1 MSDNTNSNPAFVG
14 QVVQTAGV
22 LEMGERVIASPSD
35 LPIVGTDQ
43 NLTFALTSPQSLSVD
58 LPNIASLGTIA
69 GGRKIRCFDKNGD
82 WGANP
87 VTFNGTGGALIDGV
101 ASVTVSQP
109 FGGVVFEW
117 RGTYWHATGLNAS
130 FGGFTGAVT
139 VDAPPETANP
149 ADDEFNAATLGDEW
163 AVFGST
169 VDPAP
174 PARGATFAGPAQVRV
189 SQAVR
194 TGWLMVQPSS
204 DSNPATIHRS
214 LGAAMTQGM
223 VYAKFSMDSNASIGP
238 DIFTFALTQS
248 SAGNPDFNNAVFL
261 ELRRAVADDQWTLTA
276 GRKIAGVGTTTY
288 TTTITLPFQPVSRVQ
303 ITRNGTRFDV
313 YAGSSPGGMKFLG
326 TFTSGALN
334 PDRIAISV
342 SNFDYATTIYGLD
355 YVRRLDGV
363 NPTV

>member
-1 MSDNTNSNPAFVG
+1 MNANPSFVG
-14 QVVQTAGV
+14 QVLLTGGV
-22 LEMGERVIASPSD
+22 LEMGARTIASSAD
-35 LPIVGTDQ
+35 LPIVATDQ
-43 NLTFALTSPQSLSVD
+43 NLNVTAAQDLTIT
-58 LPNIASLGTIA
+58 LPLPAALGTESGSRKLRFFDGA
-69 GGRKIRCFDKNGD
+69 GV
-82 WGANP
+82 WGAHP
-87 VTFNGTGGALIDGV
+87 VTFVASGGALIDGQPQ
-101 ASVTVSQP
+101 VTISQP
-109 FGGVVFEW
+109 WGSVEFEW
-117 RGTYWHATGLNAS
+117 RGTYWHATGLNTS

-139 VDAPPETANP
+139 VDAPPETANA

-169 VDPAP
+169 VDPAA
-174 PARGATFAGPAQVRV
+174 PARGATFAGPAQVRL

-194 TGWLMVQPSS
+194 TGWLMIQPSS
-204 DSNPATIHRS
+204 DSTPATIHRS
-214 LGAAMTQGM
+214 LGAPMTQGM

-261 ELRRAVADDQWTLTA
+261 ELRRSVADNQWTLTA
-276 GRKIAGVGTTTY
+276 GHNMAGVPTTIY
-288 TTTITLPFQPVSRVQ
+288 TTTVTLPFQPVSRVQ

>member
-87 VTFNGTGGALIDGV
+87 VTFNGTGGAMIDGV

-130 FGGFTGAVT
+130 FGGFTGAVS

-149 ADDEFNAATLGDEW
+149 TDDEFNAATLGDEW

-169 VDPAP
+169 VDPVP
-174 PARGATFAGPAQVRV
+174 PARGATFAGPAQVRI

-194 TGWLMVQPSS
+194 TGWLMIQPSS
-204 DSNPATIHRS
+204 DSTPAIIHRS
-214 LGAAMTQGM
+214 LGAAMPQGM
-223 VYAKFSMDSNASIGP
+223 VYAKFSMDSNASLGP
-238 DIFTFALTQS
+238 DVFQFSITQS
-248 SAGNPDFNNAVFL
+248 LAGNPDFDNAVFVS
-261 ELRRAVADDQWTLTA
+261 LRRSTADNQWTLTA
-276 GRKIAGVGTTTY
+276 GRRIAGVATTTY
-288 TTTITLPFQPVSRVQ
+288 TAIVVLPFQPVSRVQ
-303 ITRNGTRFDV
+303 ITRNGTQFDV
-313 YAGSSPGGMKFLG
+313 YAGSDPGGMKFLG

-334 PDRIAISV
+334 PDRIAVGV